1 MFVQSEGLKRFLA
14 SAGNLQRGDD
24 WGIGSSHGDPDLLE
38 GEEVYGAGAK
48 KEHSVHQGEPL
59 PDRVQP
65 NRRDR
70 LPTVDPSRIHWG
82 CSSAESTTTTRSQRT
97 VGDRLW

>member
-1 MFVQSEGLKRFLA
+1 MFAQPEGLKSFLA
-14 SAGNLQRGDD
+14 SAGNLHSGDV

-38 GEEVYGAGAK
+38 GEEVYGARAK

-59 PDRVQP
+59 RDRDQP
-65 NRRDR
+65 NRRER
-70 LPTVDPSRIHWG
+70 LPTVDPSRLRWG
-82 CSSAESTTTTRSQRT
+82 CSSAESTTTRSQRT